1 MDSQLPAY
9 LKSLEA
15 IIGSNS
21 AVAPV
26 TLKAPEPSAPVHAPA
41 AATATSQPTPSVSF
55 SPSMFTT
62 AASSSQPSGSMTAS
76 VSKDKKLKFM
86 LVSTHTQ
93 QFTGYSK
100 VSHNIL
106 QQLAKL
112 PWVDLTH
119 YGFQRFPQ
127 APPNYRPYPSNVDV
141 IDAAAT
147 EKPGQGQQGF
157 GFTGL
162 PDVIRKKQPNV
173 VMIFNDMSIV
183 TKFLE
188 EIRKSGIPRNFK
200 IWVYCDQVYNTQ
212 LQGYLDILNRD
223 ADMIYTFSPFWKK
236 CLKDQGITRPMD
248 VILHGFDSKMFF
260 PLPKEFVRKQV
271 GIPQDAFVIM
281 NINRNQPRKR
291 YDLLIM
297 AFVELIVKYP
307 TKPVFLMCVC
317 DKGEKG
323 GWWLFE
329 IFQRELRMRNVP
341 VEMFGNRLM
350 VSAQDM
356 IFKDEDVNMF
366 YNLADI
372 GINTADGEGWGL
384 CNFEQMGC
392 GIPQVVPDIGGFKE
406 FCSTENTML
415 VKPKVRYYH
424 PTVHSPVGG
433 EAEACDPHDICMAIE
448 EYLMDSDKRTNHGK
462 KARETVMSYTWEK
475 ATTRLIK
482 RLEDEKNDL
491 FESEGK

>member
-15 IIGSNS
+15 IIGSNMS
-21 AVAPV
+21 KPV
-26 TLKAPEPSAPVHAPA
+26 EEPKKVEQPQSTPTFTL
-41 AATATSQPTPSVSF
+41 
-55 SPSMFTT
+55 SPSMFVTSAPT
-62 AASSSQPSGSMTAS
+62 SSGIQATPTPKSAN
-76 VSKDKKLKFM
+76 KKLKFLM
-86 LVSTHTQ
+86 VSTHAQ

-100 VSHNIL
+100 VSYNLI
-106 QQLAKL
+106 QQLSKL
-112 PWVDLTH
+112 PWLDVTH
-119 YGFQRFPQ
+119 YGFQRM
-127 APPNYRPYPSNVDV
+127 PNIPTDYRPYPSNVEV
-141 IDAAAT
+141 IDALAT
-147 EKPGQGQQGF
+147 EKPAQQGF
-157 GFTGL
+157 NFTGL

-173 VMIFNDMSIV
+173 VMIFNDMSV
-183 TKFLE
+183 VGKFLE

-200 IWVYCDQVYNTQ
+200 VWIYCDQVYNTQ

-223 ADMIYTFSPFWKK
+223 ADRVFTFSPFWKK

-260 PLPKEFVRKQV
+260 PLPKELVRKQV
-271 GIPQDAFVIM
+271 GLPQDAFIIM
-281 NINRNQPRKR
+281 NMNRNQPRKR
-291 YDLLIM
+291 YDILIM

-307 TKPVFLMCVC
+307 TKPIFLMCVC

-329 IFQRELRMRNVP
+329 LFHRELRLRNVP
-341 VEMFGNRLM
+341 VEMFGNRML

-366 YNLADI
+366 YNLADV

-392 GIPQVVPDIGGFKE
+392 GIPQVVPNIGGFKE
-406 FCSTENTML
+406 FCNSDNSML
-415 VKPKVRYYH
+415 VKPKYRFYH
-424 PTVHSPVGG
+424 PMAHSPVGG
-433 EAEACDPHDICMAIE
+433 EAEACDPHDVCLAIE

-462 KARETVMSYTWEK
+462 KARETALSYTWEK
-475 ATTRLIK
+475 AATRFIK
-482 RLEDEKNDL
+482 HLEDEKEEVL
-491 FESEGK
+491 GESS